1 MNWKKI
7 DKTEKMPSE
16 PFIYTD
22 GKRIT
27 VAGKDIYGLKNLYI
41 GDNASL
47 DQATHYVILRD
58 LPMPLDAC
66 RSKCRRCC
74 N

>member
-7 DKTEKMPSE
+7 DFNEKFPKE
-16 PFIYTD
+16 PYIYTD

-27 VAGKDIYGLKNLYI
+27 VAGKDIYGIKNMMI

-47 DQATHYVILRD
+47 LQATHYILLRD
-58 LPMPLDAC
+58 IPRPQGTC
-66 RSKCRRCC
+66 SVKCIRCC